1 MTRHIAGD
9 VEQLQKD
16 YTREMGELQHRWFDP
31 TREER
36 TLDILATAFERLLA
50 ITQDLAERIEAL
62 EATKDEAP

>member
-1 MTRHIAGD
+1 MTRTTAGD

-16 YTREMGELQHRWFDP
+16 FNREMEELQHRWFDP

-50 ITQDLAERIEAL
+50 ITQDLAERVEDL